1 MCFGEN
7 IARDGM
13 ATQVD
18 TYYTDDMDN
27 HLDASRAINGDT
39 SGRLGILLF
48 KNIIG
53 FKHKN

>member
-7 IARDGM
+7 IARDGV

-18 TYYTDDMDN
+18 YTDDMDS
-27 HLDASRAINGDT
+27 HLDAPRAINGDT

-53 FKHKN
+53 FKHEN